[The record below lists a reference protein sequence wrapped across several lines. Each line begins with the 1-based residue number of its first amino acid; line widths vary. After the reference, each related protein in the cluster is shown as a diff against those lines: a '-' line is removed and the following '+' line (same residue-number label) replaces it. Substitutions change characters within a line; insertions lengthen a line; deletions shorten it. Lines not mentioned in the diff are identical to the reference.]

1 VANEG
6 GRYNIAYWPQGFTD
20 LIKRDICGNDYAM
33 PRDYPWNERG
43 TEMFSDSLSTSDT
56 AISTKTR
63 AQIPAAEGQPWDRT
77 YPQLIFWVF
86 VLNVISAALF
96 IGFVNRPVYDD
107 QYNIVDVHMY
117 AAKGLSSA
125 TLLSHRNPPGPGSFL
140 WMAGAVRLLG
150 GEELRDARIAV
161 LLSWM
166 LLVLGILTGAR
177 FSSFPQLWY
186 GALLTLLL
194 FPHAAEATATVLT
207 EGPALLFAVLGA
219 LAWTE
224 FVSRPHVTAGTLMLG
239 SVGGLSM
246 GVAVTCRQYYL
257 ALLPAAALLAL
268 YQLRRNGMD
277 TRERSRRFVSVIL
290 SIGIAVVPVVLLAGV
305 WRGLSSPGMATGTSY
320 QMMWKARLGLNFS
333 RPIISAFYT
342 AFYLVPFT
350 FPAMLRLKSTQRW
363 QAMLVASLGGIVA
376 ADFMTSLL
384 QPGPLRSL
392 VQAASRVPYWGIA
405 LFGLIAVVT
414 IFNAIALGQLLW
426 EQRAIVLSS
435 PPIAFALLT
444 IIFFIGEQFGVGGNI
459 PLYDRYLLQLA
470 PFLGIVAFS
479 CLPRLSC
486 ARLLALAGLF
496 VVSNV
501 MLWRYAF
508 GN

>member
-1 VANEG
+1 
-6 GRYNIAYWPQGFTD
+6 
-20 LIKRDICGNDYAM
+20 
-33 PRDYPWNERG
+33 
-43 TEMFSDSLSTSDT
+43 MFSDGLSRGDT
-56 AISTKTR
+56 AFSTKIG
-63 AQIPAAEGQPWDRT
+63 AQIAAAEGQPWGRT
-77 YPQLIFWVF
+77 YPQLIILVF
-86 VLNVISAALF
+86 VLNVISAVLF
-96 IGFVNRPVYDD
+96 IGLVNRPVYDD
-107 QYNIVDVHMY
+107 QYNILDVHMY

-125 TLLSHRNPPGPGSFL
+125 TLLSHRNPPGPGSFV
-140 WMAGAVRLLG
+140 WMAGAVRVLG

-161 LLSWM
+161 LLSWV
-166 LLVLGILTGAR
+166 LLTLGILFGAR
-177 FSSFPQLWY
+177 FSRFPQPWY

-219 LAWTE
+219 FAWTE
-224 FVSRPHVTAGTLMLG
+224 FVSRPHVTAGTLVLG
-239 SVGGLSM
+239 IVGGLSM

-268 YQLRRNGMD
+268 HQLRRNEISS
-277 TRERSRRFVSVIL
+277 REKSRWIVSVIL
-290 SIGIAVVPVVLLAGV
+290 STVIAIVPVLLLAVV

-320 QMMWKARLGLNFS
+320 QMMWKARVSLNFS
-333 RPIISAFYT
+333 RPIISAFYS
-342 AFYLVPFT
+342 AFYLVPLT
-350 FPAMLRLKSTQRW
+350 FPATLRLKAAQRR
-363 QAMLVASLGGIVA
+363 QALVVALLGGIA
-376 ADFMTSLL
+376 AAPFMTALL
-384 QPGPLRSL
+384 QPGPLRTL
-392 VQAASRVPYWGIA
+392 VRAASRIPSAGVA
-405 LFGLIAVVT
+405 LFGLIAAVT

-444 IIFFIGEQFGVGGNI
+444 IIFFVGEQFGVGGNI

-470 PFLGIVAFS
+470 PFLGIVAFF
-479 CLPRLSC
+479 CLPRLIC

-508 GN
+508 GNWS